1 MKNLK
6 KMMKHVTPLHV
17 IPLHNMVNRNSS
29 LLNFNTNLT
38 LHIELSELFAFNFF
52 TVTLQRFFDTNN
64 ENFQI

>member
-1 MKNLK
+1 MKNFK

-17 IPLHNMVNRNSS
+17 IPLHTMVNRNSS